1 MVGKCLAP
9 VRKRSKIHEHVI
21 DSESM
26 QPGGKLTFT
35 SKRSN
40 LSQQLN
46 KDVLRQILS
55 LTHVPRHAQTHGI
68 DLRPVPVIQGL
79 NVPDGAS
86 SNSLRQLV
94 IRLCLAILLHKPTL
108 EFMEA
113 NCSEHL

>member
-40 LSQQLN
+40 LAQQLN
-46 KDVLRQILS
+46 KDVVRQILS
-55 LTHVPRHAQTHGI
+55 LTHVSGHAQTHGI
-68 DLRPVPVIQGL
+68 DLRLMPLIQRL

-86 SNSLRQLV
+86 SDSLRQLV
-94 IRLCLAILLHKPTL
+94 VGLCLSILLHKTYARSL
-108 EFMEA
+108 
-113 NCSEHL
+113 

>member
-35 SKRSN
+35 SKGSN
-40 LSQQLN
+40 LPQQLN
-46 KDVLRQILS
+46 KDVVRRILS
-55 LTHVPRHAQTHGI
+55 LTHVSRHAQTHGI
-68 DLRPVPVIQGL
+68 DLRLMPVIQGL

-86 SNSLRQLV
+86 SDSLRQLV
-94 IRLCLAILLHKPTL
+94 IRRCLSILLHKTYARVYEREL
-108 EFMEA
+108 G
-113 NCSEHL
+113 